1 MALSSKLF
9 RGDPLL
15 EAAAES
21 DPAHIQRGAKGQH
34 VRKIQ
39 EALILLDNASIG
51 VDGAYGEATAEAVLA
66 YKRKR
71 SIINR
76 SYQQTAD
83 DIVGRMTMAS
93 LDRELV
99 EKEAEPHILFIP
111 DALWRPLP
119 PRRR

>member
-1 MALSSKLF
+1 MALNSRLF

-15 EAAAES
+15 EAALES
-21 DPAHIQRGAKGQH
+21 DPSHILRGATGQH

-39 EALILLDNASIG
+39 EALILLDDAGSEPDG
-51 VDGAYGEATAEAVLA
+51 VFGAATAEAVLS
-66 YKRKR
+66 YKQKR
-71 SIINR
+71 NIINR

-99 EKEAEPHILFIP
+99 EKKNEPQVPFNP
-111 DALWRPLP
+111 DTLWRPLP
-119 PRRR
+119 PPRR

>member
-1 MALSSKLF
+1 M
-9 RGDPLL
+9 L
-15 EAAAES
+15 EAALES
-21 DPAHIQRGAKGQH
+21 DPGHILRGARGEH

-39 EALILLDNASIG
+39 EALILLDNAAIDP
-51 VDGAYGEATAEAVLA
+51 DGIFGDATAEAVLA

-71 SIINR
+71 NIINR

-99 EKEAEPHILFIP
+99 ENENEPPALFIP
-111 DALWRPLP
+111 DVLWRPLP
-119 PRRR
+119 GPRR